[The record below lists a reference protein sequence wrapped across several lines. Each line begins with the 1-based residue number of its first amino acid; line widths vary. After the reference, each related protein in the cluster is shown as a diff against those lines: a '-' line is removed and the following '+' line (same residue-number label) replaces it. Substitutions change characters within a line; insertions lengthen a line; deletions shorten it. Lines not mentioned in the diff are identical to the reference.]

1 MLISDVEEF
10 ITLLKRILLTM
21 KIKNEKVYFN
31 FSYNE
36 RSNNI
41 ESNIKILTEN
51 EPLKP
56 NNGLQ
61 LSENDCQKLCD
72 KNLWKS
78 LREAL
83 FRFEQKSQ
91 L

>member
-1 MLISDVEEF
+1 
-10 ITLLKRILLTM
+10 M

-36 RSNNI
+36 RDNNT
-41 ESNIKILTEN
+41 ESNIKNLAEY

-61 LSENDCQKLCD
+61 HSENDCQKLYD
-72 KNLWKS
+72 KNLWNS